1 VSLCRVADDDVPAGM
16 VHVEVRL
23 IDRVAEDENP
33 HLDFVL
39 LDAVHQHGASL
50 PTELLDGTHCVGAH
64 SRTPTVGALYGAR
77 MRGVSVDR
85 ALADVQNALPVAHPN

>member
-1 VSLCRVADDDVPAGM
+1 AIHRGGEPDQFDFSYPGSPVDTVASHPYDDGVVLGGIGVLRRLPVDVDAVVSLCRVADDDVPAGM

-39 LDAVHQHGASL
+39 LDAV
-50 PTELLDGTHCVGAH
+50 
-64 SRTPTVGALYGAR
+64 
-77 MRGVSVDR
+77 
-85 ALADVQNALPVAHPN
+85 